1 MTSRPVLSQRFTSD
15 SPHEVGKECDFWKK
29 FGEYA
34 HQQAINDGWLDA
46 QEKLTP
52 AGLQIIISEQ
62 ELIKRREELTRS
74 PKLKSGGLKGKFKI
88 KWLHLPIS
96 SSPRIGM
103 KTKPSFRTK
112 KHAKSEFVDEVKT
125 LLSKISGTFV
135 HYKDDRLVVRIPS
148 EKGVG
153 TTSKSFTGSVSDIRR
168 DLNKFLDEIEE
179 NILRKQH
186 R

>member
-1 MTSRPVLSQRFTSD
+1 MTSRPVPNQRFTSD
-15 SPHEVGKECDFWKK
+15 SSYEVGKECGFWKK

-34 HQQAINDGWLDA
+34 HQQAISEGWLDA
-46 QEKLTP
+46 HGKLTP
-52 AGLQIIISEQ
+52 AGLLAIISEQ
-62 ELIKRREELTRS
+62 ESVGRREELARLSRPSRS
-74 PKLKSGGLKGKFKI
+74 GLRGKFKI
-88 KWLHLPIS
+88 KWLHPPTS

-103 KTKPSFRTK
+103 RVTSGHKTRKD
-112 KHAKSEFVDEVKT
+112 AKSAFIVEVKM

-153 TTSKSFTGSVSDIRR
+153 TTSKSFIGSVSDIRR

-179 NILRKQH
+179 NIIRKQY